1 LDKGDSARC
10 CTAFRDVQAV
20 GATRCAMPLV
30 FGLVPDTV
38 DRLLVFAPFS
48 ARNSVDTNDSIEE
61 NAMSKPQV
69 TSDVRDEKR
78 GLLMGMNL

>member
-1 LDKGDSARC
+1 
-10 CTAFRDVQAV
+10 
-20 GATRCAMPLV
+20 MPLV

-38 DRLLVFAPFS
+38 GRLLVFTALS
-48 ARNSVDTNDSIEE
+48 ASKSVDTNDSIEVK
-61 NAMSKPQV
+61 AMSKPQV